1 MAAGTKTSVA
11 AVTAAEHKVQ
21 FNVVV
26 KAMRLLLGS
35 LSTSLFVVLT
45 VIVFIPLLPLA
56 LLKWLVPF
64 TPWQVVCNRW
74 LDWLAS
80 HWMDANARHQ
90 SLLLPTQLQ
99 VSGMDGL
106 SENEWYMLIANHQSW
121 VDILVLLRVFN
132 RRIPYLKFFLKQ
144 SLIWVPLLGV
154 AWWALEFPFMK
165 RYSKAEIAKNPA
177 LKGKDIEK
185 TRTACEKFR
194 HNPVTII
201 NFLEGTR
208 FTPAKY
214 AQQNSVYTHLLMPK
228 AGGLAFTLAAMNGQL
243 HSLLDVTLYYPEG
256 RPSYWDY
263 VCGKVGHIK
272 IHVRQL
278 PIPPEM
284 LGDYSDDA
292 VFRARFQQWV
302 NGIWQEKDALLAQMQ
317 LAR

>member
-1 MAAGTKTSVA
+1 MPSFFI
-11 AVTAAEHKVQ
+11 AVLRHFMGLTI
-21 FNVVV
+21 
-26 KAMRLLLGS
+26 
-35 LSTSLFVVLT
+35 TSLFLVFTL
-45 VIVFIPLLPLA
+45 IVFIPLMPLA

-64 TPWQVVCNRW
+64 APWQVLCNRW

-90 SLLLPTQLQ
+90 ALLLPTQLH
-99 VSGMDGL
+99 VEGVNDL
-106 SENEWYMLIANHQSW
+106 KINEWYMLIANHQSW

-144 SLIWVPLLGV
+144 SLIWVPLLGL

-185 TRTACEKFR
+185 TRQACEKFR

-208 FTPAKY
+208 FTPVKY
-214 AQQNSVYTHLLMPK
+214 AQQNSSYSHLLMPK

-263 VCGKVGHIK
+263 ACGKVKAIQ

-278 PIPPEM
+278 PIPSEM
-284 LGDYSDDA
+284 LGDYSEDA
-292 VFRARFQQWV
+292 EFREHFQAWV
-302 NGIWQEKDALLAQMQ
+302 NQIWLEKDARLRQMQ
-317 LAR
+317 TSC

>member
-1 MAAGTKTSVA
+1 MR
-11 AVTAAEHKVQ
+11 
-21 FNVVV
+21 VVLN
-26 KAMRLLLGS
+26 MLGHLTGLLTTL
-35 LSTSLFVVLT
+35 LFVVFT
-45 VIVFIPLLPLA
+45 VVVFIPLMPLA
-56 LLKWLVPF
+56 LLKWLIPYA
-64 TPWQVVCNRW
+64 PWQAVCNRW

-90 SLLLPTQLQ
+90 SVLLPTQLQ
-99 VSGMDGL
+99 VEGMQGL
-106 SENEWYMLIANHQSW
+106 SVNEWYMLIANHQSW

-144 SLIWVPLLGV
+144 SLIWVPLLGL
-154 AWWALEFPFMK
+154 AWWALDFPFMR
-165 RYSKAEIAKNPA
+165 RYSKAQLARHPE
-177 LKGKDIEK
+177 LKGKDIEE
-185 TRTACEKFR
+185 TRKSCEKFR

-214 AQQNSVYTHLLMPK
+214 AQQNSTYAHLLMPK

-263 VCGKVGHIK
+263 ACGKVGVIQ

-284 LGDYSDDA
+284 LGDYSDDM
-292 VFRARFQQWV
+292 VFREHFQAWV
-302 NGIWQEKDALLAQMQ
+302 NRIWQEKDVLLGQMPTS
-317 LAR
+317 R

>member
-1 MAAGTKTSVA
+1 MS
-11 AVTAAEHKVQ
+11 
-21 FNVVV
+21 
-26 KAMRLLLGS
+26 MPS
-35 LSTSLFVVLT
+35 LVSKLPRPFMGILITSLFVVFT
-45 VIVFIPLLPLA
+45 VIVFIPLTPLA

-80 HWMDANARHQ
+80 HWMDVNARHQ

-99 VSGMDGL
+99 VEGMQGL
-106 SENEWYMLIANHQSW
+106 SENEWYMMIANHQSW
-121 VDILVLLRVFN
+121 VDVLVLLRVFN

-144 SLIWVPLLGV
+144 SLIWVPLLGL

-177 LKGKDIEK
+177 LKGKDVEQ
-185 TRTACEKFR
+185 TRKACEKFR
-194 HNPVTII
+194 HNPVTVI

-208 FTPAKY
+208 FAPAKY
-214 AQQNSVYTHLLMPK
+214 AQQNSIYTHLLMPK

-256 RPSYWDY
+256 RPSYWEY
-263 VCGKVGHIK
+263 ACGKVKAIH

-284 LGDYSDDA
+284 LGDYSEDA
-292 VFRARFQQWV
+292 EFRARFQVWV
-302 NGIWQEKDALLAQMQ
+302 NQIWQKKDALLQHMQ
-317 LAR
+317 TSR